1 MDPPI
6 VLDEPSSVTLCHNAN
21 IEDESLNPVAPGEN
35 SLDDLARGI
44 SSLLTTAFTDFDS
57 KASDAV
63 KSQDNLL
70 FAINRLTRELD
81 QLLEDA
87 PVPFIMQH
95 AAKISAVRKRVS
107 SLNSLL
113 KAIQRRLDN
122 IDRTLSSMS
131 SSQDWKRQLSWN
143 KLKQKKC
150 FLNQIRKPSRPLEDQ
165 GGCTSVDRSWK
176 FPNSDLETCL
186 SRRSTSLPEDIP
198 EDQFWQIDR
207 RTKLKARTEVLLLR
221 IREKALI
228 LTENHSGGY

>member
-6 VLDEPSSVTLCHNAN
+6 VLDEPSSVTLCHDAN
-21 IEDESLNPVAPGEN
+21 IEDKSLNPVAPGEN

-131 SSQDWKRQLSWN
+131 SSQGTLCLVFGVYFLS
-143 KLKQKKC
+143 L
-150 FLNQIRKPSRPLEDQ
+150 
-165 GGCTSVDRSWK
+165 
-176 FPNSDLETCL
+176 
-186 SRRSTSLPEDIP
+186 
-198 EDQFWQIDR
+198 
-207 RTKLKARTEVLLLR
+207 A
-221 IREKALI
+221 
-228 LTENHSGGY
+228 